1 MLGWLGKRTAKT
13 EGKASEKGRA
23 VPAAPSR
30 EERRRRIAESTGGA
44 AQGHFVPFRGAYLET
59 PVAQLPS
66 ELLLYRAD
74 NGRLMVEVAQLLREQ
89 GREWEA
95 WYRAREERDVQE
107 LLHGLLLAKARDPRG
122 PIFQELEGQG
132 RQVEPLLVTTE
143 GLVVNGNRRL
153 AAMRE
158 LYQRDPRRYASFAEV
173 RVAVLPSDVEPADI
187 EFIEAA
193 LQMAPE
199 TKLSYG
205 WIERRLKLRRQ
216 RDVLGLAVAR
226 ICEAYR
232 LEGPEQ
238 LEREL
243 AELALAE
250 DYLENFLG
258 EAGRYAAI
266 ADAEPL
272 FVGLHEQ
279 LAALPPGLRARWRLA
294 GFMLIDGRT
303 AVQGPLERHFP
314 FAPPVPDQL
323 PSQALRRFA
332 QERDL
337 LGEAVD
343 EGERL
348 TESTSHALD
357 HILADRRH
365 SIANAKALFELM
377 EGLRAEHLERRAP
390 ARVLRR
396 IRSAREIMERLDP
409 ESLNQKQRRQLRGDL
424 AALQEQATNL
434 LGDDDT
440 AGRSG

>member
-1 MLGWLGKRTAKT
+1 MLGWLGKRTVKT
-13 EGKASEKGRA
+13 ESEASEKEVA

-30 EERRRRIAESTGGA
+30 EERRRRIAASTGGVP
-44 AQGHFVPFRGAYLET
+44 QGHFVPFRGAYLET
-59 PVAQLPS
+59 PVASLPH
-66 ELLLYRAD
+66 ELLVYRAD

-89 GREWEA
+89 NREWEA
-95 WYRAREERDVQE
+95 WYREREGRDVQQ

-122 PIFQELEGQG
+122 PIFEELERQG

-158 LYQRDPRRYASFAEV
+158 LHHRDPRYYGSFAEV
-173 RVAVLPSDVEPADI
+173 RVAVLPSDVEAAEI

-216 RDVLGLAVAR
+216 RDVLELAEAR

-232 LEGPEQ
+232 LEGPDQ

-250 DYLENFLG
+250 DYLESFLG
-258 EAGRYAAI
+258 EAGHYAAI

-272 FVGLHEQ
+272 FVGLREQ

-294 GFMLIDGRT
+294 GFTLIDGRA

-314 FAPPVPDQL
+314 FATPVPDQL
-323 PSQALRRFA
+323 PSLALRRFA
-332 QERDL
+332 QEREL
-337 LGEAVD
+337 LGEGFAESEGLD
-343 EGERL
+343 E
-348 TESTSHALD
+348 TAAQALD
-357 HILADRRH
+357 RLFADRRH
-365 SIANAKALFELM
+365 SIANARALFELM

-390 ARVLRR
+390 TRVLRR
-396 IRSAREIMERLDP
+396 IRTAREIMERLDP
-409 ESLNQKQRRQLRGDL
+409 ESLSHKQRQQLRGDL
-424 AALQEQATNL
+424 AALQELAANL
-434 LGDDDT
+434 LGDEEVG
-440 AGRSG
+440 GRSG

>member
-1 MLGWLGKRTAKT
+1 
-13 EGKASEKGRA
+13 
-23 VPAAPSR
+23 
-30 EERRRRIAESTGGA
+30 
-44 AQGHFVPFRGAYLET
+44 VPFRGAYLEA
-59 PVAQLPS
+59 PVATLAD

-74 NGRLMVEVAQLLREQ
+74 NGRLMVEVAQLLREHA
-89 GREWEA
+89 REWDA
-95 WYRAREERDVQE
+95 WYREREEREVQQ
-107 LLHGLLLAKARDPRG
+107 LLHGLLLAKAKDPQG
-122 PIFQELEGQG
+122 PIFQELERQG

-158 LYQRDPRRYASFAEV
+158 LRHRDAGRYASFAEV
-173 RVAVLPSDVEPADI
+173 RVAVLPSDVAPADI

-216 RDVLGLAVAR
+216 RDVLGLAVSQ

-232 LEGPEQ
+232 LEGAEQ

-250 DYLENFLG
+250 DYLEGFLG

-272 FVGLHEQ
+272 FVGLREQ

-294 GFMLIDGRT
+294 GFTLIDGRS
-303 AVQGPLERHFP
+303 AVQGPMERHFP
-314 FAPPVPDQL
+314 FAAPVPEQL
-323 PSQALRRFA
+323 PSLALRRFA
-332 QERDL
+332 QEREL
-337 LGEAVD
+337 LGEAHG

-348 TESTSHALD
+348 SQAVTQALD
-357 HILADRRH
+357 RLFADRRH
-365 SIANAKALFELM
+365 SVANARALFELM

-409 ESLNQKQRRQLRGDL
+409 ESLSEKQRRQLRGDL
-424 AALQEQATNL
+424 AALQEQAANL
-434 LGDDDT
+434 LDDEDIRGR
-440 AGRSG
+440 AG